1 MWVHTQPPAG
11 PDNREDPTMAQG
23 PANFWRCLLV
33 QAPSSYTPA
42 IATAH
47 RGQGES
53 SGDTW
58 DEAEGEQ
65 KAEGAGVPHK
75 EQMTSDRK
83 HRATEAIPEAMP

>member
-47 RGQGES
+47 RAREKAVGTPGMR
-53 SGDTW
+53 
-58 DEAEGEQ
+58 Q
-65 KAEGAGVPHK
+65 KGSRRQRGLGSL
-75 EQMTSDRK
+75 TRSR
-83 HRATEAIPEAMP
+83 